1 MAVRDLEVLTA
12 SHSKTPCRYY
22 WLKSEAYESS
32 WRKVLKPTM
41 HCDLDLKNNLVGL
54 PVHHPSL
61 PADLKARSLDGWTP
75 RRGREGKILVLS
87 SLSQVERLS
96 DSHYYTW
103 VYFFIYPFCAVL
115 VQLLMGKLFELKLFS
130 LLDLQNGG
138 ISTEEQQVM
147 SQLEE
152 KLDSLNKFATEAYNS
167 VISSSQ
173 VVCFLSL

>member
-12 SHSKTPCRYY
+12 SHSKTPCRCY

-61 PADLKARSLDGWTP
+61 PADLKARSLDGWTS
-75 RRGREGKILVLS
+75 RRGREGKISVLS

-96 DSHYYTW
+96 DSHYYTC
-103 VYFFIYPFCAVL
+103 VYFCHLPIVCCPSAASYGWTFQV
-115 VQLLMGKLFELKLFS
+115 ETLFS
-130 LLDLQNGG
+130 FRLTKWWNFYRGATSYESAWREVRL
-138 ISTEEQQVM
+138 SKQVCNWGV
-147 SQLEE
+147 Q
-152 KLDSLNKFATEAYNS
+152 
-167 VISSSQ
+167 
-173 VVCFLSL
+173 